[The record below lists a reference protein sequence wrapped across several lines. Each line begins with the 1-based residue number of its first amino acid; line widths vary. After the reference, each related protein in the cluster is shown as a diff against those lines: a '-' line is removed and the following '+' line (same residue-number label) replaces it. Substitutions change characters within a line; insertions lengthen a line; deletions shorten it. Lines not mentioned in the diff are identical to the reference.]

1 MTDLISRADAIE
13 AVLTYFIPRSHTGE
27 RGEHEEDFVRTIF
40 KALPSA
46 DVSRIE
52 YDDRVELLV
61 ANRKKDKVILK
72 DAFGSMEYVPSA
84 DAEQTDCTDFVNWL
98 TEVVM
103 DEGNWE
109 LNAVAYGEIICRKLE
124 KLGVLEV
131 TEEPSYYIR
140 PSAEPTVIR
149 SKTLLP
155 TKDFKE
161 WAKRVRETNPNAV
174 VIPCDAEVVSA
185 DAVSREF
192 YEDAVKANIGI
203 VIENRKLKA
212 QIESADAVQGEWIEV
227 EDYNGDV
234 HYKCDQCGEEW
245 TFPYGT
251 PEENNANFCPNCG
264 ANMKGGAK

>member
-84 DAEQTDCTDFVNWL
+84 DAVDCTDFIEWL
-98 TEVVM
+98 TEEVM
-103 DEGNWE
+103 DEEMWE
-109 LNAVAYGEIICRKLE
+109 LNAEANGEIICRKLV

-140 PSAEPTVIR
+140 P
-149 SKTLLP
+149 
-155 TKDFKE
+155 
-161 WAKRVRETNPNAV
+161 
-174 VIPCDAEVVSA
+174 SA

-212 QIESADAVQGEWIEV
+212 QIESADAVQGECDHCV
-227 EDYNGDV
+227 
-234 HYKCDQCGEEW
+234 YKWDMRGESDDE
-245 TFPYGT
+245 
-251 PEENNANFCPNCG
+251 
-264 ANMKGGAK
+264 